1 MDPKRITRRAA
12 LIAFTTAAVV
22 GVAAGPAV
30 ATPAASHAPGGSYA
44 ERVVVSDHSVS
55 GAVTD
60 PKLVNPW
67 GIAFGPTTPLWV
79 SNQGTSTST
88 IYTTNTGP
96 AQVPL
101 IVSTQ
106 PAPTGIVFN
115 DTTEFTLPD
124 GTASKFLFDSLSGQ
138 LSAWGGGTATT
149 TTASVS
155 GTAFTGLALAHTSNG
170 ARLFAADSASTNVLV
185 YNGKWQLDA
194 ILRDRNLPAG
204 LSTYNVAVIGS
215 RVYVSYAVAPGATAK
230 VTGAIDVY
238 SLSGRL
244 ERRLVTGG
252 ALNGPW
258 GMVKAPMSWGRFG
271 GALLVGNEDGGHI
284 NAFNATTGRLL
295 GTVRNAAGNAL
306 GADGLWGMQFGNG
319 LIGTANDLVIAIGTS
334 EYQHGVIALIHP
346 TKS

>member
-1 MDPKRITRRAA
+1 MDPSRITRRTA
-12 LIAFTTAAVV
+12 LMALTTAAAF

-30 ATPAASHAPGGSYA
+30 ATPADSHGRAGSYT
-44 ERVVVSDHSVS
+44 ERVVVSDRTVT
-55 GAVTD
+55 GAVAD

-79 SNQGTSTST
+79 ADQGTSTST

-101 IVSTQ
+101 IVTTQ
-106 PAPTGIVFN
+106 AAPTGIVFN
-115 DTTEFTLPD
+115 DTTEFLLPD

-155 GTAFTGLALAHTSNG
+155 GTAFTGLALAHTSDG
-170 ARLFAADSASTNVLV
+170 ARLYAADASSTNVLA
-185 YNGKWQLDA
+185 YNGKWQLDT

-204 LSTYNVAVIGS
+204 LSTYNVAVIGAK
-215 RVYVSYAVAPGATAK
+215 VYVSYAVAPGATSTVK
-230 VTGAIDVY
+230 GAIDVY
-238 SLSGRL
+238 SFSGRL
-244 ERRLVTGG
+244 ERRLITGG

-258 GMVKAPMSWGRFG
+258 GMVKAPTSWGRFG

-284 NAFNATTGRLL
+284 NAFNARTGRFL

-319 LIGTANDLVIAIGTS
+319 LIGTPNDLVIAVGTGG
-334 EYQHGVIALIHP
+334 YQHGVIALIHP
-346 TKS
+346 AK